1 MWHLCANMGKGIM
14 RLVNIIE
21 LVKQYLLQGAILAV
35 IAGGVAGAGY
45 FIVYKKMMKGE
56 RRIRPLNVLWA
67 GVFFCYLAVML
78 SATLLD
84 RVSGWSDTRMMP
96 LFYSYREAWY
106 SFSGAEWRNI
116 VLNILLFVPF
126 GFLLPLGIRFFR
138 RFWATYLT
146 GLAVTVLIES
156 TQLILA
162 RGVAEADDILN
173 NFLGTMI
180 GYGIYVLFREIT
192 AAAKRKRFSVL
203 KMAAAQIPLAAIV
216 LVFVGI
222 FIMYDRQEL
231 GNLEIGLSS
240 RIDMSDVQMTT
251 TENYSSQPGTAAV
264 YKIPVYTEE
273 ETRKIADN
281 FFASLGQTL
290 DESRTDLY
298 DETAVYYS
306 TEQNSLWIDYAGGTM
321 SYTDYAVVFGDDPEA
336 ETYPEPVSGEDE
348 ATVRSAL
355 STYGIQVP
363 EGAVFQ
369 EQSDESSD
377 LPGYEFSVSQQ
388 RDGDRFYDGSL
399 YCTLYDGGKLGDIS
413 NHILSC
419 EKYKDYPILSEDEAW
434 KQIQSGNFRY
444 SGQAGDEIKELE
456 LGAVSMKY
464 VIDSKKYYQPVYSFE
479 ASVNGQDGY
488 EIVVPALKSASGGK

>member
-1 MWHLCANMGKGIM
+1 M

-35 IAGGVAGAGY
+35 IAGGIAGAGY

-138 RFWATYLT
+138 RFWVTYLT

-162 RGVAEADDILN
+162 GGGAEADDILN

-192 AAAKRKRFSVL
+192 AA
-203 KMAAAQIPLAAIV
+203 
-216 LVFVGI
+216 
-222 FIMYDRQEL
+222 
-231 GNLEIGLSS
+231 
-240 RIDMSDVQMTT
+240 
-251 TENYSSQPGTAAV
+251 V

-273 ETRKIADN
+273 ETRKTADN

-336 ETYPEPVSGEDE
+336 ETYPEPVSGDDE

>member
-1 MWHLCANMGKGIM
+1 M
-14 RLVNIIE
+14 
-21 LVKQYLLQGAILAV
+21 
-35 IAGGVAGAGY
+35 
-45 FIVYKKMMKGE
+45 
-56 RRIRPLNVLWA
+56 
-67 GVFFCYLAVML
+67 
-78 SATLLD
+78 
-84 RVSGWSDTRMMP
+84 
-96 LFYSYREAWY
+96 
-106 SFSGAEWRNI
+106 
-116 VLNILLFVPF
+116 
-126 GFLLPLGIRFFR
+126 
-138 RFWATYLT
+138 
-146 GLAVTVLIES
+146 
-156 TQLILA
+156 
-162 RGVAEADDILN
+162 N

-216 LVFVGI
+216 LAFVGI

-240 RIDMSDVQMTT
+240 RIDMSDVQVTT
-251 TENYSSQPGTAAV
+251 TESYSSQPGTAAV

-273 ETRKIADN
+273 ETRKTADN

-306 TEQNSLWIDYAGGTM
+306 TEQSSLWIDYAGGTM

-336 ETYPEPVSGEDE
+336 ETYPESVSGEDE

-377 LPGYEFSVSQQ
+377 SPGYEFSVSRQ

-488 EIVVPALKSASGGK
+488 EIVIPALKSASGGK

>member
-35 IAGGVAGAGY
+35 IAGGIAGAGY

-56 RRIRPLNVLWA
+56 RWIRPLNVLWA

-138 RFWATYLT
+138 RFWVTYLT
-146 GLAVTVLIES
+146 GLAVTVLIEL

-192 AAAKRKRFSVL
+192 AA
-203 KMAAAQIPLAAIV
+203 
-216 LVFVGI
+216 
-222 FIMYDRQEL
+222 
-231 GNLEIGLSS
+231 
-240 RIDMSDVQMTT
+240 
-251 TENYSSQPGTAAV
+251 V

-273 ETRKIADN
+273 ETRKTADN

>member
-1 MWHLCANMGKGIM
+1 M

-35 IAGGVAGAGY
+35 IAGGIAGAGY

-84 RVSGWSDTRMMP
+84 RVSGWSGTRMMP

-138 RFWATYLT
+138 RFWVTYLT

-192 AAAKRKRFSVL
+192 AA
-203 KMAAAQIPLAAIV
+203 
-216 LVFVGI
+216 
-222 FIMYDRQEL
+222 
-231 GNLEIGLSS
+231 
-240 RIDMSDVQMTT
+240 
-251 TENYSSQPGTAAV
+251 V

-273 ETRKIADN
+273 ETRKTADN

>member
-1 MWHLCANMGKGIM
+1 M

-35 IAGGVAGAGY
+35 IAGGIAGAGY

-192 AAAKRKRFSVL
+192 AA
-203 KMAAAQIPLAAIV
+203 
-216 LVFVGI
+216 
-222 FIMYDRQEL
+222 
-231 GNLEIGLSS
+231 
-240 RIDMSDVQMTT
+240 
-251 TENYSSQPGTAAV
+251 V

-273 ETRKIADN
+273 ETRKTADN

-377 LPGYEFSVSQQ
+377 SPGYEFSVSQQ

-399 YCTLYDGGKLGDIS
+399 YCTLYDGEKLGDIS

-488 EIVVPALKSASGGK
+488 EIVIPALKSASGGK